1 MGKIH
6 IDFESSVLKKQMQ
19 ISVIAPIENNDLL
32 SSARVM
38 YLLHGLGNTELE
50 FINKTDIEVMAKKY
64 NLIVITPF
72 AERGFYCNV
81 KTGMNYFDYTKDE
94 VFEVVNN
101 ALNVDI
107 KLLPT
112 YIMGVSMGGYGAFKL
127 GLANP
132 ERYVGIGSI
141 SGSLDIMKRDL
152 EKRANNDEVA
162 QEWEMLFGETMDITN
177 DLYQYV
183 DVNITNKIYICCGDK
198 DYLKPYND
206 HFVENLNQLGVK
218 NKYVVSEGSHNFE
231 YFTPHINKC
240 IEYLMGDNDE

>member
-6 IDFESSVLKKQMQ
+6 IDFDSQVLKKQMQ
-19 ISVIAPIENNDLL
+19 ISVIAPIENKELL
-32 SSARVM
+32 RNARVL
-38 YLLHGLGNTELE
+38 YLLHGLGNTEME
-50 FINKTDIEVMAKKY
+50 FLNKTDIEAMALKH

-94 VFEVVNN
+94 VEVIVNN
-101 ALNVDI
+101 TLSI
-107 KLLPT
+107 ELTKLDT

-132 ERYVGIGSI
+132 SKYKGIGSV

-152 EKRANNDEVA
+152 EKRANNDEIA
-162 QEWEMLFGETMDITN
+162 REWEMLFGETMDENN
-177 DLYQYV
+177 DLFKYL
-183 DVNITNKIYICCGDK
+183 NKELNNKIYLCCGEQ
-198 DYLKPYND
+198 DYLKQFND
-206 HFVENLNQLGVK
+206 GFVTRLNELNVK
-218 NKYVVSEGSHNFE
+218 HKYETNEGSHNFE

-240 IEYLMGDNDE
+240 IDYLMGDKNE